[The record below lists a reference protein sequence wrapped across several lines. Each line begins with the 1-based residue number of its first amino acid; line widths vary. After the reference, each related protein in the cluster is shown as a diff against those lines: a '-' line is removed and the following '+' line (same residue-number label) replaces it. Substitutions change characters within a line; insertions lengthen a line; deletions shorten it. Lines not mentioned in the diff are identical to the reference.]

1 MLVLAVMAPP
11 GGGARTALTPAAVRP
26 APVYGS
32 QLQDAGIAG
41 HAAEG
46 HVELSY
52 RPVPVR
58 LADGQ
63 TVTLR
68 KPRVRVGNLA
78 YGPMARAVRLS
89 PRIATAM
96 IGLGLLEQIGAT
108 DIVTAS
114 DPFDQDGDGI
124 SGRPRWLTTANG
136 GLRLGRFGWKAGAA
150 DLRTQAAAAFSLDI
164 GLSTHLFT
172 AGSGDCTAAQLACQ
186 RAPDGGEPATGEPEI
201 SDKILGLVTFYSR
214 HLAVPLRRHATDPA
228 VLAGKAIFHTSG
240 CAACHRP
247 HFVTQGQLGESA
259 LAGQPIWPYSDLL
272 LHDMGPDLADGLAE
286 GDASGQEWRT
296 PPLWGLGLAQTVNP
310 RAGFLHEGRAR
321 TVLEAILWHGGE
333 ATAARTAVTAL
344 SAPDREHLLA
354 FLTSL

>member
-11 GGGARTALTPAAVRP
+11 GGARTALTPAAVRP

-52 RPVPVR
+52 RPVPVW

-89 PRIATAM
+89 PRIAPAM

-114 DPFDQDGDGI
+114 DPFDQDGDGF
-124 SGRPRWLTTANG
+124 SGRPRWLTTAS
-136 GLRLGRFGWKAGAA
+136 RR
-150 DLRTQAAAAFSLDI
+150 
-164 GLSTHLFT
+164 
-172 AGSGDCTAAQLACQ
+172 
-186 RAPDGGEPATGEPEI
+186 PA
-201 SDKILGLVTFYSR
+201 
-214 HLAVPLRRHATDPA
+214 
-228 VLAGKAIFHTSG
+228 
-240 CAACHRP
+240 
-247 HFVTQGQLGESA
+247 
-259 LAGQPIWPYSDLL
+259 
-272 LHDMGPDLADGLAE
+272 
-286 GDASGQEWRT
+286 
-296 PPLWGLGLAQTVNP
+296 NP
-310 RAGFLHEGRAR
+310 RS
-321 TVLEAILWHGGE
+321 AIKSSDW
-333 ATAARTAVTAL
+333 
-344 SAPDREHLLA
+344 
-354 FLTSL
+354 

>member
-11 GGGARTALTPAAVRP
+11 GGARTALTPAAVRP

-89 PRIATAM
+89 PRIAPAM

-124 SGRPRWLTTANG
+124 SGRPRWLTTAS
-136 GLRLGRFGWKAGAA
+136 RR
-150 DLRTQAAAAFSLDI
+150 
-164 GLSTHLFT
+164 
-172 AGSGDCTAAQLACQ
+172 
-186 RAPDGGEPATGEPEI
+186 PA
-201 SDKILGLVTFYSR
+201 
-214 HLAVPLRRHATDPA
+214 
-228 VLAGKAIFHTSG
+228 
-240 CAACHRP
+240 
-247 HFVTQGQLGESA
+247 
-259 LAGQPIWPYSDLL
+259 
-272 LHDMGPDLADGLAE
+272 
-286 GDASGQEWRT
+286 
-296 PPLWGLGLAQTVNP
+296 NP
-310 RAGFLHEGRAR
+310 RS
-321 TVLEAILWHGGE
+321 AIKS
-333 ATAARTAVTAL
+333 
-344 SAPDREHLLA
+344 SAW
-354 FLTSL
+354 